1 MSPRKRAATTAQLM
15 PRRSKPIRN
24 SATTSSKITCFRNYL
39 SAGYA
44 RFVARDP
51 TCTSSFSAKSGVDAG
66 PSPSAQNTTKSRRA
80 KHLLA
85 EIAAMKAI
93 HGQYSTSQYPRVV
106 PRTQAPNFS
115 FLIGCRPTND

>member
-1 MSPRKRAATTAQLM
+1 MSPRKRAATTAQ
-15 PRRSKPIRN
+15 PVPQCSKPIRN
-24 SATTSSKITCFRNYL
+24 LATTSSSITGFRNYL

-51 TCTSSFSAKSGVDAG
+51 TCTSSSSAKSGVNTE
-66 PSPSAQNTTKSRRA
+66 PSPSAQNTTKSRRT

-93 HGQYSTSQYPRVV
+93 HGQYSASQYPEVGFPGPKRQ
-106 PRTQAPNFS
+106 TFH
-115 FLIGCRPTND
+115 F